1 MWEKQSSIPM
11 ICVESMDDE
20 NIKLKLSM
28 KRFKINDSPKDISN
42 EKQGMLDV
50 RADCQSISTT
60 NSNSMS
66 DKIRSLNKD
75 DIVDQIIKNQK
86 YESPLLDES

>member
-1 MWEKQSSIPM
+1 
-11 ICVESMDDE
+11 
-20 NIKLKLSM
+20 M
-28 KRFKINDSPKDISN
+28 KRFQINDSPKDISN
-42 EKQGMLDV
+42 EKQGV

-75 DIVDQIIKNQK
+75 DIVDQIIKN
-86 YESPLLDES
+86 